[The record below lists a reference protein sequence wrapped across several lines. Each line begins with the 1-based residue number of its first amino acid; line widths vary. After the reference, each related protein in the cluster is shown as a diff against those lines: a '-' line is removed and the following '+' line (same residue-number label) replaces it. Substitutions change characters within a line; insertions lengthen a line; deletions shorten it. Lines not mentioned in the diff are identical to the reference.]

1 MRCPPSADVLRA
13 ECDSQAAPSAIRAQ
27 LDRIVGSPEFR
38 NSPRLKRFLTF
49 VVEMT
54 LEGKAERIKAYTIA
68 IEALG
73 RGPEFDPQIDPII
86 RVQAG
91 RLRQALGRYYA
102 NAGRNDPVVIEMP
115 RGAYVPSFRGG
126 GVEQPDRQPPHTDDQ
141 AETTNSQTH
150 DPAPDIR
157 VANETPPGVLQ
168 KNAAALPA
176 TVRNDRGTG
185 RLASRWRACH
195 HRLPRLGNRFFVAAA
210 ALVLLAFVFAIGR
223 PWQGATTAGALAAPW
238 PAQAAITP
246 APRAGPTKTVPETHY
261 RFAATATYDT
271 AGGVT
276 ITVLCCRVSGSEA
289 PESETARRDP

>member
-13 ECDSQAAPSAIRAQ
+13 ECDSQATPSAIRAQ

-102 NAGRNDPVVIEMP
+102 NAGRNYPVVIEMP

-126 GVEQPDRQPPHTDDQ
+126 GVEQPDRQPPHTDDRLRRRTARHMIRRLTFGSPTKRPPAFCRRTRRHCRQ
-141 AETTNSQTH
+141 LSGTIAE
-150 DPAPDIR
+150 
-157 VANETPPGVLQ
+157 
-168 KNAAALPA
+168 
-176 TVRNDRGTG
+176 
-185 RLASRWRACH
+185 LAGWRA
-195 HRLPRLGNRFFVAAA
+195 
-210 ALVLLAFVFAIGR
+210 
-223 PWQGATTAGALAAPW
+223 AGALAITGCHASAIAFLLPPPRWCCWLSYLPSADRGRAQPPLVRWPLRGRHRRRSRPHRERAPPKPFRRPTIVSRPRRRTTP
-238 PAQAAITP
+238 PAASPSPSSAA
-246 APRAGPTKTVPETHY
+246 G
-261 RFAATATYDT
+261 
-271 AGGVT
+271 
-276 ITVLCCRVSGSEA
+276 
-289 PESETARRDP
+289 